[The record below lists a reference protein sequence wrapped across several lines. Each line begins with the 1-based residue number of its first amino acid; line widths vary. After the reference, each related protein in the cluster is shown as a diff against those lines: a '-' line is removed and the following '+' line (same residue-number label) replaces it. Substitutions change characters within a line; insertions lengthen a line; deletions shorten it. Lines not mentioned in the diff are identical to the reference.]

1 MTLSGFSLT
10 ILRISCLGWANFI
23 LNLKNLR
30 KIFGPLITMKLP
42 LFVWL
47 LWFVRRLLVFF
58 FCALYK
64 ILHSINDFF
73 CCTLKSL
80 AFIWD
85 IHPLAIKS
93 DICTC
98 WLSDCTSLPG
108 VTLCFPFL
116 TLATDRKYVWCM
128 YDHKNM
134 YDACMIILCF
144 SVTLLVTFFYCSL
157 DRTYSWAS

>member
-10 ILRISCLGWANFI
+10 ILRISCLGWANFSFK
-23 LNLKNLR
+23 KNLWAPYHYE
-30 KIFGPLITMKLP
+30 ISLICMIIMICEEVTCI
-42 LFVWL
+42 
-47 LWFVRRLLVFF
+47 F

-73 CCTLKSL
+73 CCTLKRL
-80 AFIWD
+80 ALIWD

-134 YDACMIILCF
+134 YDACMIILC
-144 SVTLLVTFFYCSL
+144 TFLSL
-157 DRTYSWAS
+157 CWSRSFTVH